1 MDKADPDACGG
12 FEVST
17 FVFFHVGDDV
27 TWPKKLIASI
37 RQTNSSAEIVMVSD
51 LETPVIEGV
60 NRRADIKGN
69 RKEIMLMRV
78 AGFAAAQVDK
88 PAIYLDTDMIVKTE
102 IDAEKLLGDKDAL
115 LCKRFFNK
123 EAIFNH
129 NLRGMDFSEYKNMT
143 LNEVY
148 PILAC
153 ATVTRDWK
161 PWGLMTAMMEYIH
174 PKFKLWY
181 GDQEV
186 LRLYSN
192 SGENFGYISE
202 GEYACLPEYEK
213 SVSTSPKIIHYK
225 GGRK

>member
-1 MDKADPDACGG
+1 M
-12 FEVST
+12 ST
-17 FVFFHVGDDV
+17 FVFFHVGDDL
-27 TWPKKLIASI
+27 TWPRKLIASV
-37 RQTNSSAEIVMVSD
+37 RKSNPNAEIIMASD
-51 LETPVIEGV
+51 PQTPVVEGV
-60 NRRADIKGN
+60 NRRVDIKGD
-69 RKEIMLMRV
+69 RDEIMLMRV
-78 AGFAAAQVDK
+78 AGFAAAQVGK
-88 PAIYLDTDMIVKTE
+88 PALYLDTDMVVLE
-102 IDAEKLLGDKDAL
+102 NIDVEALLGRKDAV

-129 NLRGMDFSEYKNMT
+129 NLRGMDFSEYKGMT

-161 PWGLMTAMMEYIH
+161 PWGQMTAMMEYIH
-174 PKFKLWY
+174 KKFKRWY

-192 SGENFGYISE
+192 EDNVGYLCES
-202 GEYACLPEYEK
+202 EYACLPEFERTVK
-213 SVSTSPKIIHYK
+213 LRPKIIHYK